1 MAVAN
6 TLAYYNTALKSF
18 VAQTFRSI
26 NLVIGPLTFLLSSE
40 RLSMKIVTVLYH
52 QLLSNLKYVNT
63 SLDTKIAFYLETL
76 SGQNSSLYLNVVHFF
91 KTSVN

>member
-6 TLAYYNTALKSF
+6 TLAYYDTATTTAVKGF
-18 VAQTFRSI
+18 VAKTFRSI

-52 QLLSNLKYVNT
+52 QLLSNLKNVNS
-63 SLDTKIAFYLETL
+63 SLETKIAFNLETT
-76 SGQNSSLYLNVVHFF
+76 SGQNSNLY
-91 KTSVN
+91 